1 MGSNERQRKKN
12 RRDILLIIGLVVL
25 LAIGF
30 WIYQKSLIPTLV
42 AEIGSQKFTLEIA
55 DTPDKQARG
64 LMFRKELPKSNGMIF
79 INEADRINSMW
90 MKNTYIPL
98 DMIFLDK
105 DKKVIG
111 ILENIP
117 PMTLD
122 QRTIGKPSKYVI
134 ELNAGAVKEIG
145 LKVGDSVKF

>member
-12 RRDILLIIGLVVL
+12 RRDVILIIGLAAL
-25 LAIGF
+25 LSIGF
-30 WIYQKSLIPTLV
+30 YVYQKSLTPTLV
-42 AEIGSQKFTLEIA
+42 AEIGNQKFTLEIA

-64 LMFRKELPKSNGMIF
+64 LMFRKELPKSSGMIF
-79 INEADRINSMW
+79 INETDRINSMW

-98 DMIFLDK
+98 DMIFLNK

-111 ILENIP
+111 ILENVP

-145 LKVGDSVKF
+145 IKDGDIIRF

>member
-12 RRDILLIIGLVVL
+12 RRDIILIVGLVAI
-25 LAIGF
+25 LALGF
-30 WIYQKSLIPTLV
+30 YIYQKSLTPTLV
-42 AEIGSQKFTLEIA
+42 AEIGGQKFTLEIA
-55 DTPDKQARG
+55 DTPYKQSRG
-64 LMFRKELPKSNGMIF
+64 LMFRKELLKSNGMIF
-79 INEADRINSMW
+79 INETERIISMW

-111 ILENIP
+111 ILENVP

-134 ELNAGAVKEIG
+134 ELNAGIVKQLG
-145 LKVGDSVKF
+145 LKDGDVVRF